1 MFNFNFKIWQ
11 FVRIMVEFEDSK
23 KTHKEKNKF
32 RNNPIYKDWRNLWL
46 QTDQKLESLNQKD
59 HRAFSKKMMIEEISL
74 DFRSKAQLNEV
85 ITCLDRVINKIKFK
99 INKSENNQDIDDLNF
114 EKIELRKLKNIL
126 VNSKNN
132 FIT

>member
-1 MFNFNFKIWQ
+1 
-11 FVRIMVEFEDSK
+11 MVEFEDSK

-99 INKSENNQDIDDLNF
+99 INKLENNQEINDLNF